1 MRVLLPEAL
10 TVDPDI
16 IALPDYSFLDV
27 ETLGTIL
34 IPFSDIHIDGV
45 TQSTEEEV
53 EALAISFSSGGIITE
68 ELPPAVVRQPEGSEK
83 PYKLVYGYAR
93 CESLQE
99 LLQQSWF
106 FTLLEGSE
114 DALIDVRTFEGERSP
129 KRVNTEN
136 DMKNYL
142 VDQILRGKIDNNE
155 DAIRWRFKKVYPNR
169 GKEVC
174 ARVIEMVT
182 LAAQTPQDFILYPT
196 IARIE
201 QWVENHSDSNYKV
214 DGGFDVSRN
223 MYGVVCKEGQ
233 QSSTVLQAVKRFR
246 DSGKRT
252 YVIGHFGPIKKR
264 GTIESL
270 REKYVQ
276 EFDNIRESLEHAG
289 LTEWPIQ
296 ILGYLPQVSDT
307 EPLSSLVDPV
317 TV

>member
-1 MRVLLPEAL
+1 MRVDLQQAL

-34 IPFSDIHIDGV
+34 IPFSDIYIDGV
-45 TQSTEEEV
+45 TKSTEEEV
-53 EALAISFSSGGIITE
+53 EAITISFFSGGIITE
-68 ELPPAVVRQPEGSEK
+68 EFPPAVVRQPEGSEK

-93 CESLQE
+93 CEALKELSQE
-99 LLQQSWF
+99 SWF

-114 DALIDVRTFEGERSP
+114 DALIDVKTFEGERSP

-142 VDQILRGKIDNNE
+142 VDQILRGKIENNE

-196 IARIE
+196 IARVE

-214 DGGFDVSRN
+214 DGGFDVSRD

-246 DSGKRT
+246 DTGKRT
-252 YVIGHFGPIKKR
+252 YVIGHFGPRTKR

-276 EFDNIRESLEHAG
+276 ELDNIRESLEHAG

-296 ILGYLPQVSDT
+296 LLGYLPQISDT